1 MSTKI
6 KIKNLSMD
14 IRQKIVKDLKIE
26 KKLGKYEKVAK
37 FLEPYYI
44 KEDTDEICLPFA
56 WSLENIKNITR
67 PERKDLDTINVKF
80 TGKLRENQKIVR
92 EEAISLLNK
101 TGSAILSLYCGFG
114 KTFLAILL
122 ASKIGLKTLI
132 ICHRIVLIEQWKE
145 SILKVCPEAKFQV
158 LDTKIEV
165 DKKADFYIA
174 NAQNIEKFGFEP
186 FIKVGTV
193 IVDECHVI
201 ATDTLSKSLFYSTPR
216 YIIGLSATPH
226 RSDGMDVLLDLYF
239 GKNKILRKLY
249 RKHTVYRVNTGL
261 EFETK
266 LTRDGKLD
274 WNSIIEGQSTDE
286 KRNEMIIQVIQKH
299 KDRHFLVL
307 CKRISQA
314 EYLIEKLLQ
323 KGETVTSLLGS
334 NNKFDEKCRILVAT
348 VQKCGVGFSHDILD
362 ALVIA
367 SDMEEYFI
375 QYLGRVMR
383 TEEVE
388 PLIFDFVDDHPILKR
403 HFATR
408 KSVYLESGGEIKTYK
423 F

>member
-6 KIKNLSMD
+6 KIKSLSMD
-14 IRQKIVKDLKIE
+14 IRQKIIKDLKIE
-26 KKLGKYEKVAK
+26 KKLGKYEKVQK

-44 KEDTDEICLPFA
+44 DEKSDEIYLPFA
-56 WSLENIKNITR
+56 WCLENIKNIKR
-67 PERKDLDTINVKF
+67 PEREELDKINVKF
-80 TGKLRENQKIVR
+80 TGKLRENQKIVKD
-92 EEAISLLNK
+92 EAITLLNK

-114 KTFLAILL
+114 KTFLSILL
-122 ASKIGLKTLI
+122 ATKIGLKTLI

-145 SILKVCPEAKFQV
+145 SILKVCPDAKFQI
-158 LDTKIEV
+158 LDTKIEI
-165 DKKADFYIA
+165 DKNADFYIA

-186 FIKVGTV
+186 FKKIGTV

-249 RKHTVYRVNTGL
+249 RKHNVYRVNTGL

-266 LTRDGKLD
+266 QTRDGKLD
-274 WNSIIEGQSTDE
+274 WNSIIEAQSNNE
-286 KRNEMIIQVIQKH
+286 ERNEMIIQVILKH

-314 EYLIEKLLQ
+314 EYLIQKL
-323 KGETVTSLLGS
+323 KEH
-334 NNKFDEKCRILVAT
+334 E
-348 VQKCGVGFSHDILD
+348 
-362 ALVIA
+362 
-367 SDMEEYFI
+367 
-375 QYLGRVMR
+375 
-383 TEEVE
+383 
-388 PLIFDFVDDHPILKR
+388 
-403 HFATR
+403 
-408 KSVYLESGGEIKTYK
+408 
-423 F
+423 